1 MDFVISRANSHIGHE
16 QEVMEMVDTMVGGTL
31 AKATNEVKIENEEL
45 ADILNNVIG
54 DAIIKAATGVQ
65 GEKNLR

>member
-1 MDFVISRANSHIGHE
+1 
-16 QEVMEMVDTMVGGTL
+16 MEMVDTMVGGTL

>member
-1 MDFVISRANSHIGHE
+1 VDFVISRANSHIGHE